1 MHGSDNPNGISKLRF
16 WGKNAE
22 SMESVSYQHSCNN
35 AKRSWEKRLFT
46 LDLEPAL
53 GGVTISSMDSTN
65 PVTVT
70 AADGTTITVSDITY
84 TTQKVSFLTA
94 AGTNRTDYIV
104 RVRVNT
110 SGSPAQ
116 RLEGLLPLLV
126 RDE

>member
-1 MHGSDNPNGISKLRF
+1 MPKLT
-16 WGKNAE
+16 
-22 SMESVSYQHSCNN
+22 
-35 AKRSWEKRLFT
+35 KRSWEKRLFT

-70 AADGTTITVSDITY
+70 AQDGSEITVSDITY
-84 TTQKVSFLTA
+84 AGKKVSFLTA

-116 RLEGLLPLLV
+116 RLEGILPLLV